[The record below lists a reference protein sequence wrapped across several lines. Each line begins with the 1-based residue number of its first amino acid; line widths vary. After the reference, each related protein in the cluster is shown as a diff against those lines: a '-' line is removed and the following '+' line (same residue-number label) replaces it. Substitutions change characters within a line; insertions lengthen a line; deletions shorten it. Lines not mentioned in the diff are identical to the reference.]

1 MKKIVKLMNLAW
13 QRWRAAWK
21 KGLYPAP
28 EPLARTRS
36 FWIAF
41 GLVAL
46 AILAYSIYFSL
57 FLVAKQ
63 DAFMTNGEDLGIM
76 DQATWNLLHG
86 SMLHQTICNSLTDT
100 NCYGLNGIN
109 RFAIHF
115 EPILF
120 PVSLLY
126 LIWSDPKALMILQVV
141 VVACGAFPAFLL
153 ARLRLRNAWAAVPF
167 ALLYLLDPTQ
177 QFAVNFDFHAV
188 TLTTALLLFALYFL
202 YVRKTFWFF
211 VFVVLCL
218 ACKEEIAGV
227 VVMLG
232 LWTWLLQR
240 RWRLGLGLIALAFC
254 WTGMELLVVHYS
266 SPVGYSLLASRYA
279 YLGKDPMQI
288 ALNILTH
295 PVRILKEHVL
305 EPYHLLYLR
314 KLLAP
319 TAYLPLLAP
328 WVLVLATPTLALNLL
343 SSTPNMYSG
352 HYQYNAEIIPILI
365 FANIEATVL
374 IVWIVRRLLMNSN
387 VEPES
392 LEPES
397 MARVP
402 LARGRVLSPTSL
414 VQVCVLA
421 MVLCYMLMRVST
433 ITTLYDVYNA
443 MPYAPGFLWPQV
455 TAHDRLASHFLKKIP
470 PNASISAQT
479 TLVPHLSHRKRIYLF
494 PYAVDHADY
503 ILLDA
508 TSYTYPFHHYR
519 DYAAT
524 VKKIL
529 LQGNYG
535 VLDIDDGYLLLQR
548 GHPPTDIKTAILMI
562 DDDGDRD

>member
-13 QRWRAAWK
+13 QRWRTAWQ

-28 EPLARTRS
+28 EPLARTPT

-46 AILAYSIYFSL
+46 AVLAYSIYFSL

-63 DAFMTNGEDLGIM
+63 NAFMTNGEDLGIM
-76 DQATWNLLHG
+76 DQAIWNLLHG

-115 EPILF
+115 EPILL
-120 PVSLLY
+120 PISLLY
-126 LIWSDPKALMILQVV
+126 LIWPDPKALMILQVV
-141 VVACGAFPAFLL
+141 IVASGAFPAFWL
-153 ARLRLRNAWAAVPF
+153 ARLRLRHAWAAVPF

-177 QFAVNFDFHAV
+177 QFAINFDFHAV

-232 LWTWLLQR
+232 LWTWLLQQ
-240 RWRLGLGLIALAFC
+240 RWRVSLGLLALAFC
-254 WTGMELLVVHYS
+254 WTGMGLLVVHYS

-279 YLGKDPMQI
+279 YLGKDPMQV

-295 PVRILKEHVL
+295 PLQILEEHVL
-305 EPYHLLYLR
+305 EPYHMLYLR

-319 TAYLPLLAP
+319 MGYLPLLAP
-328 WVLVLATPTLALNLL
+328 WVLVLATPTLALNML
-343 SSTPNMYSG
+343 SSTPNMFSG

-365 FANIEATVL
+365 FASIEATVL
-374 IVWIVRRLLMNSN
+374 IVWIVRRLLLNLN
-387 VEPES
+387 VEHES

-397 MARVP
+397 TTRLP
-402 LARGRVLSPTSL
+402 LGRGHALSPASL
-414 VQVCVLA
+414 VQIGVLA
-421 MVLCYMLMRVST
+421 LVLCYMLMRVYT

-455 TAHDRLASHFLKKIP
+455 TAHDRLASNFLSKIP
-470 PNASISAQT
+470 ADASVSAQT
-479 TLVPHLSHRKRIYLF
+479 TLVPHLSHRQRIYLF

-508 TSYTYPFHHYR
+508 TSYTYPFHHYK
-519 DYAAT
+519 DYAAK
-524 VKKIL
+524 VKMIL
-529 LQGNYG
+529 NQGNYG
-535 VLDIDDGYLLLQR
+535 IVDMDDGYLLLQQ
-548 GHPPTDIKTAILMI
+548 GYPPTDIEPALHMI
-562 DDDGDRD
+562 DEDGDTD